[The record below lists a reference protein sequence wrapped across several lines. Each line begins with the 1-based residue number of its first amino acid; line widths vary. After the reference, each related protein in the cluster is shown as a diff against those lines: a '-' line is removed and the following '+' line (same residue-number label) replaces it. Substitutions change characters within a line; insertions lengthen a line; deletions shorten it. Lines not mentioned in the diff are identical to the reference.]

1 MKAYI
6 DNKITEIE
14 IKDKKYNDHAVEAVI
29 KSGKWAGTWVIVEK
43 KDLIAEPKKPTFKD
57 VDFSKCYEYSFGENG
72 YFWRADF
79 RGQTIA
85 TMCRTK
91 AECITEAR
99 EYLRSL

>member
-14 IKDKKYNDHAVEAVI
+14 IKDKNYNDHAVEAVI

-43 KDLIAEPKKPTFKD
+43 EDLIAEPKKSTFKD
-57 VDFSKCYEYSFGENG
+57 VDFSKHYDYSFGEKR

-79 RGQTIA
+79 RGNTIA

-91 AECITEAR
+91 AECITEVR
-99 EYLRSL
+99 RYLRSL